1 MKGWLGSMRPKSE
14 PVAAQVVVATHM
26 SQMCEH
32 TRAEAA
38 GEGDA
43 SILFRLVA
51 LVWLTMGKE
60 WLL

>member
-1 MKGWLGSMRPKSE
+1 MRSKSK
-14 PVAAQVVVATHM
+14 PVAAPVVVATHM